1 MTHFSGSRIALRDE
15 TAILHA
21 RENRFGRLIEK
32 LETESL
38 KVDDL

>member
-1 MTHFSGSRIALRDE
+1 MSQEAGSLYVTKR
-15 TAILHA
+15 TILHA